1 MFVSVPILPGVRMA
15 AVQTDK
21 FKTGCFSVNLLR
33 PLCREEA
40 ALNALLPSVLLRG
53 TREQPTM
60 RKISAWLDSLYGA
73 SAGSFVRKRGEVQTV
88 GFYADFLSDHLTPGG
103 EEILR
108 PMIHFTAGILLRPAM
123 RKGTFLKSYVEGEK
137 TNLVND
143 IEASLNEK
151 RAYASRQLIRVMCEK
166 EAYGVSR
173 LGEAEEV
180 RAISRDSLLA
190 HWQRILETSRMEIF
204 YLGTED
210 PERVADM
217 FRSALD
223 GLPRGEALAAT
234 ETRVVRQAEET
245 RYVREQLDVTQGKLC
260 LGFRTGITGSDPDYP
275 ALVLLNAVF
284 GAGTTSKLFT
294 QVREARSLCYYASSG
309 IEKHKG
315 LLTVSA
321 GIDFDRY
328 EEALDAILEQLELCR
343 KGEISDEE
351 LSAAK
356 RSLDAGIR
364 MQADAPGALESYYLG
379 QVISGQSETLD
390 ALRLRLLA
398 VTKEEI
404 ARAAEQLS
412 LDTVYFLEGVGE

>member
-21 FKTGCFSVNLLR
+21 FKTGFFSVNLLR

-53 TREQPTM
+53 SREHPSM

-73 SAGSFVRKRGEVQTV
+73 SAGSFVRKRGEVQSV

-108 PMIHFTAGILLRPAM
+108 PMIDFTSGILLRPAM

-137 TNLVND
+137 TNLIND

-151 RAYASRQLIRVMCEK
+151 RAYASRQLIRTMCAD

-173 LGEAEEV
+173 MGEAEEV
-180 RAISRDSLLA
+180 RAITRESLLE

-210 PERVADM
+210 PERVADA
-217 FRSALD
+217 FREAFD
-223 GLPRGEALAAT
+223 GLPRGKALT
-234 ETRVVRQAEET
+234 VPQTRVVRQAGQT

-260 LGFRTGITGSDPDYP
+260 MGFRTGITGADPDYP

-284 GAGTTSKLFT
+284 GGGTTSKLFT

-328 EEALDAILEQLELCR
+328 EEALSAILEQLDHCR
-343 KGEISDEE
+343 NGEISEE
-351 LSAAK
+351 EFLAAR

-379 QVISGQSETLD
+379 QAVSGLSESLD
-390 ALRLRLLA
+390 DLRVRLLA
-398 VTKEEI
+398 VTREEL
-404 ARAAEQLS
+404 ARAAEKLS